1 MICARC
7 GQENPENATFCKKCG
22 RRLDGMAICPNCGKF
37 TPADGE
43 FCIHCGANRNAT
55 VEENL
60 KFQKEALE
68 SLSKGSRQVSTTSFY
83 ATSSKPAKKLNS
95 TTENKP
101 RNIKL
106 SKFSKIF
113 TLTSLISTSLLILC
127 STIFTFLVGATTQV
141 SVGSAS
147 AGAGIVNFDIY
158 YYFSDAFAFDSDIFG
173 SDYILPASVLGLI
186 TVILAF
192 IAVIVTLGFTIK
204 GAISYFKK
212 KEGDLTKYG
221 VVSYFIFVSLA
232 TLFMLFIS
240 TSMEVASVTTS
251 YVLNGATI
259 AGIVIG
265 GILLLITLV
274 MNALNRGIGGNLKGY
289 LYSTISTG
297 VMLVFGVV
305 GLAMIGG
312 GLTTFIS
319 TYNLSTTFGIQPYFE
334 MLTTN
339 AITLYNATED
349 VWLEFVNNYYGSL
362 VCVIFI
368 VIFALIFAL
377 SFILTLKD
385 NLSDFGGRYTKNSII
400 RSIVG
405 GVSLTLVGVI
415 LLVHDLVCVSHYYN
429 EDNGFTISLVLPIV
443 IMVFGILFLAIAI
456 ANKVL
461 DKTFFGEKIE
471 ESEITVN
478 EVSPDLE

>member
-22 RRLDGMAICPNCGKF
+22 RRLDGMALCPNCGKF

-60 KFQKEALE
+60 KFKKEALE
-68 SLSKGSRQVSTTSFY
+68 SLSKGSRQVGTTSFY
-83 ATSSKPAKKLNS
+83 ATSSKPAKKFSS

-101 RNIKL
+101 RNVKL

-127 STIFTFLVGATTQV
+127 STIFTFLVGATAQV

-147 AGAGIVNFDIY
+147 AGAGLVNFDIY
-158 YYFSDAFAFDSDIFG
+158 YYFSDAFAFDSDVFG
-173 SDYILPASVLGLI
+173 SDYMLPASILGLI

-192 IAVIVTLGFTIK
+192 VAVLVTLGFTIK

-289 LYSTISTG
+289 LYSTVSTG

-312 GLTTFIS
+312 GLTTFVS
-319 TYNLSTTFGIQPYFE
+319 TYDLSTTFGIQPYFE

-349 VWLEFVNNYYGSL
+349 IWSEFVSNYYGSL

-377 SFILTLKD
+377 TFILTLKD

-429 EDNGFTISLVLPIV
+429 EDNGFTISLILPII

-471 ESEITVN
+471 ESEVIVN
-478 EVSPDLE
+478 EASSDLE

>member
-1 MICARC
+1 M
-7 GQENPENATFCKKCG
+7 
-22 RRLDGMAICPNCGKF
+22 
-37 TPADGE
+37 
-43 FCIHCGANRNAT
+43 
-55 VEENL
+55 
-60 KFQKEALE
+60 
-68 SLSKGSRQVSTTSFY
+68 
-83 ATSSKPAKKLNS
+83 
-95 TTENKP
+95 
-101 RNIKL
+101 
-106 SKFSKIF
+106 
-113 TLTSLISTSLLILC
+113 
-127 STIFTFLVGATTQV
+127 
-141 SVGSAS
+141 
-147 AGAGIVNFDIY
+147 
-158 YYFSDAFAFDSDIFG
+158 
-173 SDYILPASVLGLI
+173 
-186 TVILAF
+186 
-192 IAVIVTLGFTIK
+192 TLGFTIK

-377 SFILTLKD
+377 TFILTLKD

>member
-1 MICARC
+1 M
-7 GQENPENATFCKKCG
+7 
-22 RRLDGMAICPNCGKF
+22 
-37 TPADGE
+37 
-43 FCIHCGANRNAT
+43 
-55 VEENL
+55 
-60 KFQKEALE
+60 
-68 SLSKGSRQVSTTSFY
+68 
-83 ATSSKPAKKLNS
+83 
-95 TTENKP
+95 
-101 RNIKL
+101 
-106 SKFSKIF
+106 
-113 TLTSLISTSLLILC
+113 ISTSLLILC

-141 SVGSAS
+141 SIGSAS

-192 IAVIVTLGFTIK
+192 VAVIVTLGFTIK

-265 GILLLITLV
+265 GILLLISLV

-305 GLAMIGG
+305 GG

-377 SFILTLKD
+377 TFILTLKD

-461 DKTFFGEKIE
+461 DKAFFGEEIE
-471 ESEITVN
+471 ETEVTVN
-478 EVSPDLE
+478 KVSPDLE

>member
-22 RRLDGMAICPNCGKF
+22 RRLDGMALCPNCGKF

-83 ATSSKPAKKLNS
+83 ATSSKPAKKFS
-95 TTENKP
+95 SAGENKP
-101 RNIKL
+101 RNAKL

-127 STIFTFLVGATTQV
+127 STIFAFLVGATAQV

-147 AGAGIVNFDIY
+147 AGAGLVNFDIY

-173 SDYILPASVLGLI
+173 SDYILPASILGLI

-192 IAVIVTLGFTIK
+192 VALVVTLGFTIK
-204 GAISYFKK
+204 RAISYFKK

-232 TLFMLFIS
+232 TLFMLFTSSS
-240 TSMEVASVTTS
+240 TEVSGVAASL
-251 YVLNGATI
+251 VLNGVTI

-265 GILLLITLV
+265 GILLLTTLV

-297 VMLVFGVV
+297 IMLIFGVV

-319 TYNLSTTFGIQPYFE
+319 TYNVSTTFGINDYFSLLVQNA
-334 MLTTN
+334 ML
-339 AITLYNATED
+339 
-349 VWLEFVNNYYGSL
+349 LENSTDTIWSEFINNYYGSL

-368 VIFALIFAL
+368 VIFALLFAL
-377 SFILTLKD
+377 AFILTLKD

-415 LLVHDLVCVSHYYN
+415 LLIHDLVCVSHYYN
-429 EDNGFTISLVLPIV
+429 DDNGFTISLVLPII
-443 IMVFGILFLAIAI
+443 IMIFGILFLAIAI

-461 DKTFFGEKIE
+461 DKTFFGEQIE
-471 ESEITVN
+471 ESEVAVN
-478 EVSPDLE
+478 ETSPNLE

>member
-22 RRLDGMAICPNCGKF
+22 RRLDGMALCPNCGKF

-83 ATSSKPAKKLNS
+83 ATSSKHAKKFS
-95 TTENKP
+95 SAGENKP
-101 RNIKL
+101 RNAKL

-127 STIFTFLVGATTQV
+127 STIFTFLVGATAQV

-147 AGAGIVNFDIY
+147 AGAGLVNFDIY
-158 YYFSDAFAFDSDIFG
+158 YYFSDAFAFDSGIFG
-173 SDYILPASVLGLI
+173 SDYILPASILGLI

-192 IAVIVTLGFTIK
+192 VALVVTLGFAIK

-221 VVSYFIFVSLA
+221 VASYFIFVSLA
-232 TLFMLFIS
+232 TLFMLFTSSS
-240 TSMEVASVTTS
+240 TEVSGVAASL
-251 YVLNGATI
+251 VLNGATI

-265 GILLLITLV
+265 GILLLTTLV

-297 VMLVFGVV
+297 IMLIFGVV

-312 GLTTFIS
+312 GLTTFKS
-319 TYNLSTTFGIQPYFE
+319 TYDVSTTFGINDYFSLLTQNA
-334 MLTTN
+334 ML
-339 AITLYNATED
+339 
-349 VWLEFVNNYYGSL
+349 LENSTDTIWSEFINNYYGSL

-368 VIFALIFAL
+368 VIFSLIFAL

-385 NLSDFGGRYTKNSII
+385 NLADFGGRYTKNSII

-415 LLVHDLVCVSHYYN
+415 LLIHDLVCVSHYYN
-429 EDNGFTISLVLPIV
+429 EDNGFTISLVLPII
-443 IMVFGILFLAIAI
+443 IMIFGILFLAIAI

-461 DKTFFGEKIE
+461 DKTFFGEEIE
-471 ESEITVN
+471 ETEVTVN